1 LSQRANPRTRFPE
14 VSTQGPRKFLFLFLA
29 GSSQEPLLKG
39 FAIRP
44 GKFSAHVSV
53 PQIVLDREK
62 LLKQSVISK
71 VSTFQFGLLLFGE
84 LSKQVLRHPFFLVG
98 AHDCI
103 PALHFKVTKQ
113 LIRFL
118 PFVGASCILRRSLA
132 VARGSD
138 GPGFLAHSAEC
149 RVARP
154 DFDVLQFGPVRP
166 PGSTAQ

>member
-1 LSQRANPRTRFPE
+1 LSQQANPRTPFPE
-14 VSTQGPRKFLFLFLA
+14 VSEQRPRKFLVLFLG
-29 GSSQEPLLKG
+29 GSSQEPLLKS
-39 FAIRP
+39 FVIRP
-44 GKFSAHVSV
+44 GKFSAHVGV

-62 LLKQSVISK
+62 FLKQSVVGK
-71 VSTFQFGLLLFGE
+71 VSTFQFGLLLLWE

-98 AHDCI
+98 AHDCT

-113 LIRFL
+113 VVRFL
-118 PFVGASCILRRSLA
+118 LFVDASCSLRRSLA

-149 RVARP
+149 RVASQ